1 MTEMKS
7 LQNHFLVAM
16 PSLDDPYFSRSLIYV
31 CEHNAEGA
39 MGIVVNQPSTMNVKQ
54 LLEQTDKDL
63 TVSDDKA
70 EQIVLAGG
78 PVNQERGFVL
88 HSPQYIVKD
97 TSQDAEQKS
106 WASSLKLAPNV
117 MVTTSKD
124 ILTAIGKD
132 EGPEDVLIALGYA
145 GWTAGQLEKE
155 MQENAW
161 LTIEADE
168 EILFRTPMHKKWQ
181 ATVNKLG
188 VDVWQLAPG
197 AGHA

>member
-63 TVSDDKA
+63 TVSEDKA

-88 HSPQYIVKD
+88 HSPQITVKS

>member
-63 TVSDDKA
+63 TVSEDKA

-88 HSPQYIVKD
+88 HSPQNTVKS
-97 TSQDAEQKS
+97 TSQDAKQKS

>member
-63 TVSDDKA
+63 TVSEDKA

-88 HSPQYIVKD
+88 HSPQNTVKD

-106 WASSLKLAPNV
+106 WASTLKLAPNV

>member
-1 MTEMKS
+1 
-7 LQNHFLVAM
+7 
-16 PSLDDPYFSRSLIYV
+16 
-31 CEHNAEGA
+31 

-63 TVSDDKA
+63 TVSEDKA

-88 HSPQYIVKD
+88 HSPQITVKS